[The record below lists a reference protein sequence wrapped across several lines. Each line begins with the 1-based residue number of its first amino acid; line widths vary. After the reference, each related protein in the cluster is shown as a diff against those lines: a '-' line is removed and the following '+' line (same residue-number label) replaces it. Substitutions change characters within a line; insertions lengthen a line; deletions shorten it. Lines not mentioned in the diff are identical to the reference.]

1 MKAKGESLKQSN
13 VSFINEYFQ
22 EWQNIFFND
31 FFLHFLWL
39 ELVQVFETAIM
50 TVIYCAIIEP
60 EFNYS
65 YMVFSTSISVWA
77 RLDVIQVKYPSWR

>member
-13 VSFINEYFQ
+13 VNYKWVFSGMTEY
-22 EWQNIFFND
+22 IFND
-31 FFLHFLWL
+31 FLHFLWL

>member
-13 VSFINEYFQ
+13 VSFINECFQ

-31 FFLHFLWL
+31 FFFLRL
-39 ELVQVFETAIM
+39 ELVRVLETAIM

-65 YMVFSTSISVWA
+65 YMVFSTSMSVWA